1 MWQTPSARSRAP
13 IENVSKYIRD
23 LIRRDMQRSEEERFE
38 RLKSELQLAFA
49 QPESSYR
56 LLQAD
61 DIIQRNESAG

>member
-1 MWQTPSARSRAP
+1 
-13 IENVSKYIRD
+13 
-23 LIRRDMQRSEEERFE
+23 MQRSDDERFE

-56 LLQAD
+56 LLELE